1 MKFKS
6 VRISGFKSFLESTEI
21 EINNGLTGVVGPNG
35 CGKSNI
41 VEAVKWIMGENSARQ
56 MRGDGMDDV
65 IFSGTNERP
74 ARNFAEVSIK
84 LDNAAKKAPAIFNHH
99 DEIEITRKI
108 EREKG
113 SIYRVNGKQVR
124 ARDVQLI
131 FADSGT
137 GARSSG
143 IVSQG
148 RIAQIIDANPEDR
161 RVILEEAANIKGLH
175 SRRHEAELKLKGAS
189 DNLDR
194 LVDIEQTYKEQLI
207 ELEKQGRKA
216 ARYRSVGERIRK
228 AEATLFLNLL
238 NNAKIE
244 FNDLNVQLKDANQN
258 VDRGQIQVSKQTKFQ
273 LEISNKIPTYKKSE
287 SDKAAIL
294 QALNITKIR
303 LEEEKLSAQNAL
315 DNITSQIVLIKNDVA
330 REFEI
335 KEDAKKSLINLLT
348 EEKNLIED
356 TKNFSSKISKA
367 TDLVK
372 ELKIKSDNADERL
385 STVTSEIY
393 SIRSDKSDL
402 EKRIKNLKEKIETA
416 QNQLINLNIDSD
428 KNNFKLDKQKL
439 IDLKKLVQENN
450 KLNYLNKS
458 QLEKLEKLESGF
470 VKEKNIA
477 MFEFNKVNAELDS
490 LSSLLGHDS
499 LNQNTLE
506 KKLGNINNLEEAIGS
521 VLGETLLAP
530 IFSEDNAVEN
540 STYWRDD
547 FKAAL
552 TTELPEHVT
561 PIISK
566 ITKSSIL
573 DTALT
578 GVGIVENKEIAF
590 KIQKK
595 LTFGQA
601 LTTPN
606 GGLWRW
612 DGFVQPQGVQNSY
625 SERLQQIARLRFLQ
639 NELPSLEKKQSLTE
653 KKLDESI
660 NNTKKCRDNIS
671 NLQIKL
677 SELISQSNQ
686 LELENTKLESKMLS
700 SEILIQ
706 ELKNIE
712 LTSKK
717 DLIELE
723 KEFNNSINLPSLLAE
738 ELKVRNNADQCRIEL
753 TDAMAAEQQIKSEES
768 FQSRNLI
775 QISNQKESWKIREE
789 EAKTRLILLEE
800 RLKLSQDEKK
810 RLSTLPNI
818 FEKKEEELIIKVE
831 DAIRNR
837 NIAADELVQ
846 TETSLNQADKFL
858 REAEKEVSSLREEM
872 IKIEA
877 LLNLSKIKIQ
887 NIEERVF
894 EKLRIKSDELN
905 KIVNTKEEDR
915 PNKSIEI
922 LEKTLERLI
931 NERETLGAVNL
942 RAEDEMNEMQ
952 SKIEV
957 MSKERIDLEQA
968 IAKLRSGIFELNKEG
983 RQRLK
988 ESFEEVNENFKQL
1001 FQKLF
1006 GGGNA
1011 ELRLVGND
1019 DPLQA
1024 GLEVLAS
1031 PPGKKMQLLSLLSGG
1046 EQALTAISLI
1056 FSVFLCNPAP
1066 ICILDEVDA
1075 PLDDSNVG
1083 KFCGLLKKIVEE
1095 TNTYFMVITHHRLTM
1110 AKMDRL
1116 FGVTMEQK
1124 GISKLVSVDLE
1135 QASRIRDTTL
1145 KDNFL

>member
-1 MKFKS
+1 MKFQS
-6 VRISGFKSFLESTEI
+6 VRISGFKSFLEPTEI
-21 EINNGLTGVVGPNG
+21 QMNMGLTGVVGPNG

-41 VEAVKWIMGENSARQ
+41 VEAIKWIMGENSARQ

-74 ARNFAEVSIK
+74 SRNFAEVSIK
-84 LDNAAKKAPAIFNHH
+84 LDNSEKKAPAIFNHY

-113 SIYRVNGKQVR
+113 SVYRVNGKQVR
-124 ARDVQLI
+124 ARDIQLI
-131 FADSGT
+131 FADNGT

-143 IVSQG
+143 IVGQG
-148 RIAQIIDANPEDR
+148 RIAQIIDSNPEDR

-194 LVDIEQTYKEQLI
+194 LSDIEQTYKEQLI

-228 AEATLFLNLL
+228 AEATLFFNLM
-238 NNAKIE
+238 NNAKKE
-244 FNDLNVQLKDANQN
+244 ANDLDIQLKNANEN
-258 VDRGQIQVSKQTKFQ
+258 VSQGQIKVAEHIKSQ
-273 LEISNKIPTYKKSE
+273 LHLANKIPDLKKDE
-287 SDKAAIL
+287 AEKAATL
-294 QALNITKIR
+294 QTLNITKIK
-303 LEEEKLSAQNAL
+303 LDEEKSSAQNAL
-315 DNITSQIVLIKNDVA
+315 QNIINQINLINNDIA
-330 REFEI
+330 RESEI
-335 KEDAKKSLINLLT
+335 KEDAKKSLSTLLT
-348 EEKNLIED
+348 EEKNLKED
-356 TKNFSSKISKA
+356 SENFSTKITKA

-372 ELKIKSDNADERL
+372 KLRSISDAADDKL
-385 STVTSEIY
+385 STITSEIY
-393 SIRSDKSDL
+393 SIKSDKSDL
-402 EKRIKNLKEKIETA
+402 EKRINNLKQKIEVT
-416 QNQLINLNIDSD
+416 QNQLANFNIEDD
-428 KNNFKLDKQKL
+428 KNRFKLDKEK
-439 IDLKKLVQENN
+439 IINLKKRIQENN
-450 KLNYLNKS
+450 QLNDGYKVE
-458 QLEKLEKLESGF
+458 LEKLEKLETRLIE
-470 VKEKNIA
+470 EKNTA
-477 MFEFNKVNAELDS
+477 VFEFNKVNLEFDS
-490 LSSLLGHDS
+490 LSTLLGRDT
-499 LNQNTLE
+499 LNSNTLE
-506 KKLGNINNLEEAIGS
+506 KTIGNINNLEEAIGS

-530 IFSEDNAVEN
+530 ILSDDQSTEN
-540 STYWRDD
+540 TTYWRDD
-547 FKAAL
+547 FKTISAAS
-552 TTELPEHVT
+552 LPESVIPIVT
-561 PIISK
+561 K

-573 DTALT
+573 DTALK
-578 GVGIVENKEIAF
+578 GVGIVNNKEIAF
-590 KIQKK
+590 KLQKK

-601 LTTPN
+601 LTTPS

-625 SERLQQIARLRFLQ
+625 SERLQQIARLRLLQ
-639 NELPSLEKKQSLTE
+639 NKLPSLEENQSLSE
-653 KKLDESI
+653 KRLDECF
-660 NNTKKCRDNIS
+660 NNIKKYKDDLS
-671 NLQIKL
+671 NLQVKL
-677 SELISQSNQ
+677 SSLISESNQ
-686 LELENTKLESKMLS
+686 LELQNTKVESKLLS
-700 SEILIQ
+700 SEALIK
-706 ELKNIE
+706 ELKNTERMSLEE
-712 LTSKK
+712 LS
-717 DLIELE
+717 ELE
-723 KEFNNSINLPSLLAE
+723 KEFNNSVNLPSLLAE
-738 ELKVRNNADQCRIEL
+738 ELKVRNNADQSRNEL

-775 QISNQKESWKIREE
+775 QLGHQKENWKVREE
-789 EAKTRLILLEE
+789 EAKTRLISLEE
-800 RLKLSQDEKK
+800 RLKTSQDEKN
-810 RLSTLPNI
+810 RLSTLPES
-818 FEKKEEELIIKVE
+818 FEKKEAELNIKIEE
-831 DAIRNR
+831 AISNR
-837 NIAADELVQ
+837 NIAADQLVKN
-846 TETSLNQADKFL
+846 ETSLNDADKQV
-858 REAEKEVSSLREEM
+858 REAEKVVSTLREEM

-877 LLNLSKIKIQ
+877 LLNLSRAKIQ

-894 EKLRIKSDELN
+894 EKLKIKSTELN
-905 KIVNTKEEDR
+905 KFINTKEEDQ
-915 PNKSIEI
+915 PIKSIEI
-922 LEKTLERLI
+922 LEKTLQRLL

-942 RAEDEMNEMQ
+942 RAEDEMNEMLN
-952 SKIEV
+952 KIEV
-957 MSKERIDLEQA
+957 MSKERVDLEEA

-1011 ELRLVGND
+1011 ELRLVGNE

-1075 PLDDSNVG
+1075 PLDDTNVG
-1083 KFCGLLKKIVEE
+1083 RFCDLLNQIVDE

-1135 QASRIRDTTL
+1135 QASRIRDIA
-1145 KDNFL
+1145 

>member
-1 MKFKS
+1 MKFQS
-6 VRISGFKSFLESTEI
+6 IRISGFKSFLEPTEI
-21 EINNGLTGVVGPNG
+21 QINDGLTGVVGPNG

-41 VEAVKWIMGENSARQ
+41 VEAIKWIMGENSARQ

-65 IFSGTNERP
+65 IFAGTNERP

-84 LDNAAKKAPAIFNHH
+84 LDNSEKKAPAIFNHH

-113 SIYRVNGKQVR
+113 SVYRVNGKQVR
-124 ARDVQLI
+124 ARDIQLI

-161 RVILEEAANIKGLH
+161 RIILEEAANIKGLH
-175 SRRHEAELKLKGAS
+175 NRRHEAELKLKGAS

-194 LVDIEQTYKEQLI
+194 LVDIEQTYKDQLI

-228 AEATLFLNLL
+228 AEAILFLTLL
-238 NNAKIE
+238 NNAKKE
-244 FNDLNVQLKDANQN
+244 FNDLNIRLKDANQN
-258 VDRGQIQVSKQTKFQ
+258 VYRGQIEASKQTKFQ
-273 LEISNKIPTYKKSE
+273 LDISNKIPTLKKNE
-287 SDKAAIL
+287 AEKAAIL

-303 LEEEKLSAQNAL
+303 LEEEKSTAQNAL
-315 DNITSQIVLIKNDVA
+315 DNVTSQIDLIKSDIA
-330 REFEI
+330 REFQI
-335 KEDAKKSLINLLT
+335 KEDAKKSLLNLLK
-348 EEKNLIED
+348 EETNLKED
-356 TKNFSSKISKA
+356 TQNFSSKISKA
-367 TDLVK
+367 SDLVK
-372 ELKIKSDNADERL
+372 ELKVKSNNADEKL
-385 STVTSEIY
+385 SSITSEIY
-393 SIRSDKSDL
+393 SIKSDKSDI
-402 EKRIKNLKEKIETA
+402 EKRIKNLKEKIEIS
-416 QNQLINLNIDSD
+416 QSQLTNFNIDDD
-428 KNNFKLDKQKL
+428 KNNFKLDVQKL
-439 IDLKKLVQENN
+439 IELKKLILENN
-450 KLNYLNKS
+450 KLHERNKGE
-458 QLEKLEKLESGF
+458 LEKLEKLESMF
-470 VKEKNIA
+470 IEEKNIA
-477 MFEFNKVNAELDS
+477 MFEFNKVNAELNS

-506 KKLGNINNLEEAIGS
+506 KTIGNINNLEEAIGS

-530 IFSEDNAVEN
+530 IFSDDNTVEN
-540 STYWRDD
+540 STYWRND
-547 FKAAL
+547 FKAVL
-552 TTELPEHVT
+552 TTALPEHVT
-561 PIISK
+561 PIVSK

-573 DTALT
+573 DKALT
-578 GVGIVENKEIAF
+578 GVGIVANKAIAF
-590 KIQKK
+590 KLQKE

-601 LTTPN
+601 LTTPE

-639 NELPSLEKKQSLTE
+639 KELSFLKKKQSLTE
-653 KKLDESI
+653 QKLDNSI
-660 NNTKKCRDNIS
+660 NNTKVCRDHIS

-677 SELISQSNQ
+677 SNLISQSNE
-686 LELENTKLESKMLS
+686 LELRNTKLESKLLS
-700 SEILIQ
+700 SEILIK
-706 ELKNIE
+706 ELKNTE
-712 LTSKK
+712 QGSKK
-717 DLIELE
+717 ELSDLE
-723 KEFNNSINLPSLLAE
+723 KEFNNSINLPYLLAE
-738 ELKVRNNADQCRIEL
+738 ELKVRNNADLSRNEL
-753 TDAMAAEQQIKSEES
+753 TDAMATEQQIKSEES

-775 QISNQKESWKIREE
+775 QIGNQKENWQVREE
-789 EAKTRLILLEE
+789 EAKTRLALLEK
-800 RLKLSQDEKK
+800 RLTLSQDEKN
-810 RLSTLPNI
+810 RLSVLPDN
-818 FEKKEEELIIKVE
+818 FEKTEKELNIKVQ
-831 DAIRNR
+831 DAIQNR
-837 NIAADELVQ
+837 NIAADELIQ
-846 TETSLNQADKFL
+846 TETNLNQADKL
-858 REAEKEVSSLREEM
+858 VREAERTVASLREEM

-877 LLNLSKIKIQ
+877 LLNLSKTKIQ
-887 NIEERVF
+887 NIDDRVF

-905 KIVNTKEEDR
+905 KMANTREEDDFSR
-915 PNKSIEI
+915 SLEM
-922 LEKTLERLI
+922 LEKNLQRLL

-952 SKIEV
+952 NKIET
-957 MSKERIDLEQA
+957 MSNERIDLEQA

-988 ESFEEVNENFKQL
+988 ESFEEVNQNFKQL

-1006 GGGNA
+1006 GGGDA
-1011 ELRLVGND
+1011 ELKLIGNE

-1083 KFCGLLKKIVEE
+1083 KFCDLLNNIVEE

-1135 QASRIRDTTL
+1135 QASKIRNTA
-1145 KDNFL
+1145 

>member
-1 MKFKS
+1 MKFQS
-6 VRISGFKSFLESTEI
+6 VRISGFKSFLEPTEI
-21 EINNGLTGVVGPNG
+21 QMNMGLTGVVGPNG

-41 VEAVKWIMGENSARQ
+41 VEAIKWIMGENSARQ

-74 ARNFAEVSIK
+74 SRNFAEVSIK
-84 LDNAAKKAPAIFNHH
+84 LDNSEKKAPAIFNHY

-113 SIYRVNGKQVR
+113 SVYRVNGKQVR
-124 ARDVQLI
+124 ARDIQLI
-131 FADSGT
+131 FADNGT

-143 IVSQG
+143 IVGQG
-148 RIAQIIDANPEDR
+148 RIAQIIDSNPEDR

-194 LVDIEQTYKEQLI
+194 LSDIEQTYKEQLI

-228 AEATLFLNLL
+228 AEATLFFNLM
-238 NNAKIE
+238 NNAKKE
-244 FNDLNVQLKDANQN
+244 ANDLDIQLKNANEN
-258 VDRGQIQVSKQTKFQ
+258 VSQGQIKVAEHTKSQ
-273 LEISNKIPTYKKSE
+273 LHLANKIPDLKKDE
-287 SDKAAIL
+287 AEKAAIL
-294 QALNITKIR
+294 QTLNITKIK
-303 LEEEKLSAQNAL
+303 LDEEKSSVQNTL
-315 DNITSQIVLIKNDVA
+315 QNITNQINLINNDIV
-330 REFEI
+330 RESEI
-335 KEDAKKSLINLLT
+335 KEDAKKSLSTLLT
-348 EEKNLIED
+348 EEKNLRED
-356 TKNFSSKISKA
+356 TENFSTKITKA

-372 ELKIKSDNADERL
+372 KLRSISDAADDKL
-385 STVTSEIY
+385 STITSEIY
-393 SIRSDKSDL
+393 SIKSDKSDL
-402 EKRIKNLKEKIETA
+402 EKRIKNLKQKIEVT
-416 QNQLINLNIDSD
+416 QNQLANFNIEDD
-428 KNNFKLDKQKL
+428 KNRFKLDKEK
-439 IDLKKLVQENN
+439 IINLKKLIQENN
-450 KLNYLNKS
+450 QLNDGYNVE
-458 QLEKLEKLESGF
+458 LEKLEKLETRL
-470 VKEKNIA
+470 VEEKNTA
-477 MFEFNKVNAELDS
+477 VFEFNKVNLEFDS
-490 LSSLLGHDS
+490 LSTLLGRDT
-499 LNQNTLE
+499 LNSNTLE
-506 KKLGNINNLEEAIGS
+506 KTIGNINNLEEAIGS

-530 IFSEDNAVEN
+530 ILSDDQSTENA
-540 STYWRDD
+540 TYWRDD
-547 FKAAL
+547 FKTISTAS
-552 TTELPEHVT
+552 LPESVIPIVT
-561 PIISK
+561 K

-573 DTALT
+573 DTALK
-578 GVGIVENKEIAF
+578 GVGIVDNKEIAF
-590 KIQKK
+590 KLQKE

-601 LTTPN
+601 LTTPS

-625 SERLQQIARLRFLQ
+625 SERLQQIARLRLLQ
-639 NELPSLEKKQSLTE
+639 NKLPSLEENQSLSE
-653 KKLDESI
+653 KRLEECF
-660 NNTKKCRDNIS
+660 NNIKKYKDDLS
-671 NLQIKL
+671 NLQVKL
-677 SELISQSNQ
+677 SGLISESNE
-686 LELENTKLESKMLS
+686 LELQNTKVESKLLS
-700 SEILIQ
+700 SEALIK
-706 ELKNIE
+706 ELKNTERMSLEE
-712 LTSKK
+712 LS
-717 DLIELE
+717 ELE
-723 KEFNNSINLPSLLAE
+723 KEFNNSLNLPSLLAE
-738 ELKVRNNADQCRIEL
+738 ELKVRNNADQSRNEL

-775 QISNQKESWKIREE
+775 QLGHQKENWKVREE
-789 EAKTRLILLEE
+789 EAKTRLISLEE
-800 RLKLSQDEKK
+800 RLKASQNEKN
-810 RLSTLPNI
+810 RLSTLPES
-818 FEKKEEELIIKVE
+818 FEKKEAELNIKIEE
-831 DAIRNR
+831 AISNR
-837 NIAADELVQ
+837 NIAADQLVKN
-846 TETSLNQADKFL
+846 ETSLNDADKL
-858 REAEKEVSSLREEM
+858 VREAEKAVSTLREEM

-877 LLNLSKIKIQ
+877 LLNLSKAKIQ
-887 NIEERVF
+887 NIEDRVF
-894 EKLRIKSDELN
+894 EKLKIKSTELD
-905 KIVNTKEEDR
+905 KFINTKEEDQ
-915 PNKSIEI
+915 PIKSIEI
-922 LEKTLERLI
+922 LEKTLQRLL

-942 RAEDEMNEMQ
+942 RAEDEMNEMLN
-952 SKIEV
+952 KIEV
-957 MSKERIDLEQA
+957 MSKERVDLEEA

-1011 ELRLVGND
+1011 ELRLVGNE

-1075 PLDDSNVG
+1075 PLDDTNVG
-1083 KFCGLLKKIVEE
+1083 RFCDLLNQIVDE

-1135 QASRIRDTTL
+1135 QASRIRDIA
-1145 KDNFL
+1145 

>member
-1 MKFKS
+1 MKFQS
-6 VRISGFKSFLESTEI
+6 VRISGFKSFLEPTEI
-21 EINNGLTGVVGPNG
+21 QMNMGLTGVVGPNG

-41 VEAVKWIMGENSARQ
+41 VEAIKWIMGENSARQ

-74 ARNFAEVSIK
+74 SRNFAEVSIK
-84 LDNAAKKAPAIFNHH
+84 LDNSEKKAPAIFNHY

-113 SIYRVNGKQVR
+113 SVYRVNGKQVR
-124 ARDVQLI
+124 ARDIQLI
-131 FADSGT
+131 FADNGT

-143 IVSQG
+143 IVGQG
-148 RIAQIIDANPEDR
+148 RIAQIIDSNPEDR

-194 LVDIEQTYKEQLI
+194 LSDIEQTYKEQLI

-228 AEATLFLNLL
+228 AEATLFFNLM
-238 NNAKIE
+238 NNAKKE
-244 FNDLNVQLKDANQN
+244 ANDLDIQLKNANEN
-258 VDRGQIQVSKQTKFQ
+258 VSQGQIKVAEHTKSQ
-273 LEISNKIPTYKKSE
+273 LHLANKIPDLKKDE
-287 SDKAAIL
+287 AEKAATL
-294 QALNITKIR
+294 QTLNITKIK
-303 LEEEKLSAQNAL
+303 LDEEKSSAQNAL
-315 DNITSQIVLIKNDVA
+315 QNIINQINLINNDIV
-330 REFEI
+330 RESEI
-335 KEDAKKSLINLLT
+335 KEDAKKSLSNLLT
-348 EEKNLIED
+348 EEKNLKED
-356 TKNFSSKISKA
+356 SENFSTKITKA

-372 ELKIKSDNADERL
+372 KLRSISDAADDKL
-385 STVTSEIY
+385 STITSEIY
-393 SIRSDKSDL
+393 SIKSDKSDL
-402 EKRIKNLKEKIETA
+402 EKRINNLKQKIEVT
-416 QNQLINLNIDSD
+416 QNQLANFNIEDD
-428 KNNFKLDKQKL
+428 KNRFKLDKEK
-439 IDLKKLVQENN
+439 IINLKKLIQENN
-450 KLNYLNKS
+450 QLNDGYKVE
-458 QLEKLEKLESGF
+458 LEKLEKLETRLIE
-470 VKEKNIA
+470 EKNTA
-477 MFEFNKVNAELDS
+477 VFEFNKVNLEFDS
-490 LSSLLGHDS
+490 LSTLLGRDT
-499 LNQNTLE
+499 LNSNTLE
-506 KKLGNINNLEEAIGS
+506 KTIGNINNLEEAIGS

-530 IFSEDNAVEN
+530 ILSDDQSTEN
-540 STYWRDD
+540 TTYWRDD
-547 FKAAL
+547 FKTISPAS
-552 TTELPEHVT
+552 LPESVIPIVT
-561 PIISK
+561 K

-573 DTALT
+573 DTALK
-578 GVGIVENKEIAF
+578 GVGIVDNKEIAF
-590 KIQKK
+590 KLQKE

-601 LTTPN
+601 LTTPS

-625 SERLQQIARLRFLQ
+625 SERLQQIARLRLLQ
-639 NELPSLEKKQSLTE
+639 NKLPSLEENQSLSE
-653 KKLDESI
+653 KRLDECF
-660 NNTKKCRDNIS
+660 NNIKKYKDDLS
-671 NLQIKL
+671 NLQVKL
-677 SELISQSNQ
+677 SSLISESNE
-686 LELENTKLESKMLS
+686 LELQNTKVESKLLS
-700 SEILIQ
+700 SEALIK
-706 ELKNIE
+706 ELKNTERMSLEE
-712 LTSKK
+712 LS
-717 DLIELE
+717 ELE
-723 KEFNNSINLPSLLAE
+723 KEFNNSLNLPSLLAE
-738 ELKVRNNADQCRIEL
+738 ELKVRNNADQSRNEL

-775 QISNQKESWKIREE
+775 QLGHQKENWKVREE
-789 EAKTRLILLEE
+789 EAKTRLISLEE
-800 RLKLSQDEKK
+800 RLKASQDEKN
-810 RLSTLPNI
+810 RLSTLPES
-818 FEKKEEELIIKVE
+818 FEKKEAELNIKIEE
-831 DAIRNR
+831 AISNR
-837 NIAADELVQ
+837 NIAADQLVKN
-846 TETSLNQADKFL
+846 ETSLNDADKL
-858 REAEKEVSSLREEM
+858 VREAEKAVSTLREEM

-877 LLNLSKIKIQ
+877 LLNLSKAKIQ
-887 NIEERVF
+887 NIEDRVF
-894 EKLRIKSDELN
+894 EKLKIKSTELN
-905 KIVNTKEEDR
+905 KFINTKEEDQ
-915 PNKSIEI
+915 PIKSIEI
-922 LEKTLERLI
+922 LEKTLQRLL

-942 RAEDEMNEMQ
+942 RAEDEMNEMLN
-952 SKIEV
+952 KIEV
-957 MSKERIDLEQA
+957 MSKERVDLEEA

-1011 ELRLVGND
+1011 ELRLVGNE

-1075 PLDDSNVG
+1075 PLDDTNVG
-1083 KFCGLLKKIVEE
+1083 RFCDLLNQIVDE

-1135 QASRIRDTTL
+1135 QASRIRDIA
-1145 KDNFL
+1145 

>member
-1 MKFKS
+1 MKFQS
-6 VRISGFKSFLESTEI
+6 VRISGFKSFLEPTEI
-21 EINNGLTGVVGPNG
+21 QMNMGLTGVVGPNG

-41 VEAVKWIMGENSARQ
+41 VEAIKWIMGENSARQ

-74 ARNFAEVSIK
+74 SRNFAEVSIK
-84 LDNAAKKAPAIFNHH
+84 LDNSEKKAPAIFNHY

-113 SIYRVNGKQVR
+113 SVYRVNGKQVR
-124 ARDVQLI
+124 ARDIQLI
-131 FADSGT
+131 FADNGT

-143 IVSQG
+143 IVGQG
-148 RIAQIIDANPEDR
+148 RIAQIIDSNPEDR

-194 LVDIEQTYKEQLI
+194 LSDIEQTYKEQLI

-228 AEATLFLNLL
+228 AEATLFFNLM
-238 NNAKIE
+238 NNAKKE
-244 FNDLNVQLKDANQN
+244 ANDLDIQLKNANEN
-258 VDRGQIQVSKQTKFQ
+258 VSQGQIKVAEHIKSQ
-273 LEISNKIPTYKKSE
+273 LHLANKIPDLKKDE
-287 SDKAAIL
+287 AEKAATL
-294 QALNITKIR
+294 QTLNITKIK
-303 LEEEKLSAQNAL
+303 LDEEKSSAQNAL
-315 DNITSQIVLIKNDVA
+315 QNIINQINLINNDIA
-330 REFEI
+330 RESEI
-335 KEDAKKSLINLLT
+335 KEDAKKSLSTLLT
-348 EEKNLIED
+348 EEKNLKED
-356 TKNFSSKISKA
+356 SENFSTKITKA

-372 ELKIKSDNADERL
+372 KLRSISDAADDKL
-385 STVTSEIY
+385 STITSEIY
-393 SIRSDKSDL
+393 SIKSDKSDL
-402 EKRIKNLKEKIETA
+402 EKRINNLKQKIEVT
-416 QNQLINLNIDSD
+416 QNQLANFNIEDD
-428 KNNFKLDKQKL
+428 KNRFKLDKEK
-439 IDLKKLVQENN
+439 IINLKKLIQENN
-450 KLNYLNKS
+450 QLNDGYKVE
-458 QLEKLEKLESGF
+458 LEKLEKLETRLIE
-470 VKEKNIA
+470 EKNTA
-477 MFEFNKVNAELDS
+477 VFEFNKVNLEFDS
-490 LSSLLGHDS
+490 LSTLLGRDT
-499 LNQNTLE
+499 LNSNTLE
-506 KKLGNINNLEEAIGS
+506 KTIGNINNLEEAIGS

-530 IFSEDNAVEN
+530 ILSDDQSIEN
-540 STYWRDD
+540 TTYWRDD
-547 FKAAL
+547 FKTISTAS
-552 TTELPEHVT
+552 LPESVIPIVT
-561 PIISK
+561 K

-573 DTALT
+573 DTALK
-578 GVGIVENKEIAF
+578 GVGIVNNKEIAF
-590 KIQKK
+590 KLQKK

-601 LTTPN
+601 LTTPS

-625 SERLQQIARLRFLQ
+625 SERLQQIARLRLLQ
-639 NELPSLEKKQSLTE
+639 NKLPSLEENQSLSE
-653 KKLDESI
+653 KRLDECF
-660 NNTKKCRDNIS
+660 NNIKKYKDDLS
-671 NLQIKL
+671 NLQVKL
-677 SELISQSNQ
+677 SSLISESNE
-686 LELENTKLESKMLS
+686 LELQNTKVESKLLS
-700 SEILIQ
+700 SEALIK
-706 ELKNIE
+706 ELKNTERMSLEE
-712 LTSKK
+712 LS
-717 DLIELE
+717 ELE
-723 KEFNNSINLPSLLAE
+723 KEFNNSLNLPSLLAE
-738 ELKVRNNADQCRIEL
+738 ELKVRNNADQSRNEL
-753 TDAMAAEQQIKSEES
+753 TDAMAAEQRIKSEES

-775 QISNQKESWKIREE
+775 QLGHQKENWKVREE
-789 EAKTRLILLEE
+789 EAKTRLISLEE
-800 RLKLSQDEKK
+800 RLKTSQDEKN
-810 RLSTLPNI
+810 RLSTLPES
-818 FEKKEEELIIKVE
+818 FEKKEAELNIKIEE
-831 DAIRNR
+831 AISNR
-837 NIAADELVQ
+837 NIAADQLVKN
-846 TETSLNQADKFL
+846 ETSLNDADKQV
-858 REAEKEVSSLREEM
+858 REAEKVVSTLREEM

-877 LLNLSKIKIQ
+877 LLNLSKAKIQ

-894 EKLRIKSDELN
+894 EKLKMKSTELN
-905 KIVNTKEEDR
+905 KFINTKEEDQ
-915 PNKSIEI
+915 PIKSIEI
-922 LEKTLERLI
+922 LEKTLQRLL

-942 RAEDEMNEMQ
+942 RAEDEMNEMLN
-952 SKIEV
+952 KIEV
-957 MSKERIDLEQA
+957 MSKERVDLEEA

-1011 ELRLVGND
+1011 ELRLVGNE

-1075 PLDDSNVG
+1075 PLDDTNVG
-1083 KFCGLLKKIVEE
+1083 RFCDLLNQIVDE

-1135 QASRIRDTTL
+1135 QASRIRDIA
-1145 KDNFL
+1145 

>member
-1 MKFKS
+1 MKFQS
-6 VRISGFKSFLESTEI
+6 VRISGFKSFLEPTEI
-21 EINNGLTGVVGPNG
+21 QMNMGLTGVVGPNG

-41 VEAVKWIMGENSARQ
+41 VEAIKWIMGENSARQ

-74 ARNFAEVSIK
+74 SRNFAEVSIK
-84 LDNAAKKAPAIFNHH
+84 LDNSEKKAPAIFNHY

-113 SIYRVNGKQVR
+113 SVYRVNGKQVR
-124 ARDVQLI
+124 ARDIQLI
-131 FADSGT
+131 FADNGT

-143 IVSQG
+143 IVGQG
-148 RIAQIIDANPEDR
+148 RIAQIIDSNPEDR

-194 LVDIEQTYKEQLI
+194 LSDIEQTYKEQLI

-228 AEATLFLNLL
+228 AEATLFFNLM
-238 NNAKIE
+238 NNAKKE
-244 FNDLNVQLKDANQN
+244 ANDLDIQLKNANEN
-258 VDRGQIQVSKQTKFQ
+258 VSQGQIKVAEHIKSQ
-273 LEISNKIPTYKKSE
+273 LHLANKIPDLKKDE
-287 SDKAAIL
+287 AEKAATL
-294 QALNITKIR
+294 QTLNITKIK
-303 LEEEKLSAQNAL
+303 LDEEKSSAQNTL
-315 DNITSQIVLIKNDVA
+315 QNIINQINLINNDIA
-330 REFEI
+330 RESEI
-335 KEDAKKSLINLLT
+335 KEDAKKSLSTLLT
-348 EEKNLIED
+348 EEKNLKED
-356 TKNFSSKISKA
+356 SENFSTKITKA

-372 ELKIKSDNADERL
+372 KLRSISDAADDKL
-385 STVTSEIY
+385 STITSEIY
-393 SIRSDKSDL
+393 SIKSDKSDL
-402 EKRIKNLKEKIETA
+402 EKRINNLKQKIEVT
-416 QNQLINLNIDSD
+416 QNQLANFNIEDD
-428 KNNFKLDKQKL
+428 KNRFKLDKEK
-439 IDLKKLVQENN
+439 IINLKKLIQENN
-450 KLNYLNKS
+450 QLNDGYKVE
-458 QLEKLEKLESGF
+458 LEKLEKLETRLIE
-470 VKEKNIA
+470 EKNTA
-477 MFEFNKVNAELDS
+477 VFEFNKVNLEFDS
-490 LSSLLGHDS
+490 LSTLLGRDT
-499 LNQNTLE
+499 LNSNTLE
-506 KKLGNINNLEEAIGS
+506 KTIGNINNLEEAIGS

-530 IFSEDNAVEN
+530 ILSDDQSTEN
-540 STYWRDD
+540 TTYWRDD
-547 FKAAL
+547 FKTISPAS
-552 TTELPEHVT
+552 LPESVIPIVT
-561 PIISK
+561 K

-573 DTALT
+573 DTALK
-578 GVGIVENKEIAF
+578 GVGIVNNKEIAF
-590 KIQKK
+590 KLQKK

-601 LTTPN
+601 LTTPS

-625 SERLQQIARLRFLQ
+625 SERLQQIARLRLLQ
-639 NELPSLEKKQSLTE
+639 NKLPSLEENQSLSE
-653 KKLDESI
+653 KRLDECF
-660 NNTKKCRDNIS
+660 NNIKKYKDDLS
-671 NLQIKL
+671 NLQVKL
-677 SELISQSNQ
+677 SSLISESNQ
-686 LELENTKLESKMLS
+686 LELQNTKVESKLLS
-700 SEILIQ
+700 SEALIK
-706 ELKNIE
+706 ELKNTERMSLEE
-712 LTSKK
+712 LS
-717 DLIELE
+717 ELE
-723 KEFNNSINLPSLLAE
+723 KEFNNSLNLPSLLAE
-738 ELKVRNNADQCRIEL
+738 ELKVRNNADQSRNEL

-775 QISNQKESWKIREE
+775 QLGHQKENWKVREE
-789 EAKTRLILLEE
+789 EAKTRLISLEE
-800 RLKLSQDEKK
+800 RLKTSQDEKN
-810 RLSTLPNI
+810 RLSTLPES
-818 FEKKEEELIIKVE
+818 FEKKEAELNIKIEE
-831 DAIRNR
+831 AISNR
-837 NIAADELVQ
+837 NIAADQLVKN
-846 TETSLNQADKFL
+846 ETSLNDADKQV
-858 REAEKEVSSLREEM
+858 REAEKVVSTLREEM

-877 LLNLSKIKIQ
+877 LLNLSKAKIQ

-894 EKLRIKSDELN
+894 EKLKIKSTELN
-905 KIVNTKEEDR
+905 KFINTKEEDQ
-915 PNKSIEI
+915 PIKSIEI
-922 LEKTLERLI
+922 LEKTLQRLL

-942 RAEDEMNEMQ
+942 RAEDEMNEMLN
-952 SKIEV
+952 KIEV
-957 MSKERIDLEQA
+957 MSKERVDLEEA

-1011 ELRLVGND
+1011 ELRLVGNE

-1075 PLDDSNVG
+1075 PLDDTNVG
-1083 KFCGLLKKIVEE
+1083 RFCDLLNQIVDE

-1135 QASRIRDTTL
+1135 QASRIRDIA
-1145 KDNFL
+1145 

>member
-1 MKFKS
+1 MKFQS
-6 VRISGFKSFLESTEI
+6 VRISGFKSFLEPTEI
-21 EINNGLTGVVGPNG
+21 QMNMGLTGVVGPNG

-41 VEAVKWIMGENSARQ
+41 VEAIKWIMGENSARQ

-74 ARNFAEVSIK
+74 SRNFAEVSIK
-84 LDNAAKKAPAIFNHH
+84 LDNSEKKAPAIFNHY

-113 SIYRVNGKQVR
+113 SVYRVNGKQVR
-124 ARDVQLI
+124 ARDIQLI
-131 FADSGT
+131 FADNGT

-143 IVSQG
+143 IVGQG
-148 RIAQIIDANPEDR
+148 RIAQIIDSNPEDR

-194 LVDIEQTYKEQLI
+194 LSDIEQTYKEQLI

-228 AEATLFLNLL
+228 AEATLFFNLM
-238 NNAKIE
+238 NDAKKE
-244 FNDLNVQLKDANQN
+244 ANDLDIQLKNANEN
-258 VDRGQIQVSKQTKFQ
+258 VSQGQIKVAEHIKSQ
-273 LEISNKIPTYKKSE
+273 LHLANKIPDLKKDE
-287 SDKAAIL
+287 AEKAATL
-294 QALNITKIR
+294 QTLNITKIK
-303 LEEEKLSAQNAL
+303 LDEEKSSAQNAL
-315 DNITSQIVLIKNDVA
+315 QNIINQINLINNDIA
-330 REFEI
+330 RESEI
-335 KEDAKKSLINLLT
+335 KEDAKKSLSTLLT
-348 EEKNLIED
+348 EEKNLKED
-356 TKNFSSKISKA
+356 SENFSTKITKA

-372 ELKIKSDNADERL
+372 KLRSISDAADDKL
-385 STVTSEIY
+385 STITSEIY
-393 SIRSDKSDL
+393 SIKSDKSDL
-402 EKRIKNLKEKIETA
+402 EKRINNLKQKIEVT
-416 QNQLINLNIDSD
+416 QNQLANFNIEDD
-428 KNNFKLDKQKL
+428 KNRFKLDKEK
-439 IDLKKLVQENN
+439 IINLKKLIQENN
-450 KLNYLNKS
+450 QLNDGYKVE
-458 QLEKLEKLESGF
+458 LEKLEKLETRLIE
-470 VKEKNIA
+470 EKNTA
-477 MFEFNKVNAELDS
+477 VFEFNKVNLEFDS
-490 LSSLLGHDS
+490 LSTLLGRDT
-499 LNQNTLE
+499 LNSNTLE
-506 KKLGNINNLEEAIGS
+506 KTIGNINNLEEAIGS

-530 IFSEDNAVEN
+530 ILSDDQSTEN
-540 STYWRDD
+540 TTYWRDD
-547 FKAAL
+547 FKTISPAS
-552 TTELPEHVT
+552 LPESVIPIVT
-561 PIISK
+561 K

-573 DTALT
+573 DTALK
-578 GVGIVENKEIAF
+578 GVGIVNNKEIAF
-590 KIQKK
+590 KLQKK

-601 LTTPN
+601 LTTPS

-625 SERLQQIARLRFLQ
+625 SERLQQIARLRLLQ
-639 NELPSLEKKQSLTE
+639 NKLPSLEENQSLSE
-653 KKLDESI
+653 KRLDECF
-660 NNTKKCRDNIS
+660 NNIKKYKDDLS
-671 NLQIKL
+671 NLQVKL
-677 SELISQSNQ
+677 SSLISESNQ
-686 LELENTKLESKMLS
+686 LELQNTKVESKLLS
-700 SEILIQ
+700 SEALIK
-706 ELKNIE
+706 ELKNTERMSLEE
-712 LTSKK
+712 LS
-717 DLIELE
+717 ELE
-723 KEFNNSINLPSLLAE
+723 KEFNNSVNLPSLLAE
-738 ELKVRNNADQCRIEL
+738 ELKVRNNADQSRNEL
-753 TDAMAAEQQIKSEES
+753 TDAMAAEQRIKSEES

-775 QISNQKESWKIREE
+775 QLGHQKENWKVREE
-789 EAKTRLILLEE
+789 EAKTRLISLEE
-800 RLKLSQDEKK
+800 RLKTSQDEKN
-810 RLSTLPNI
+810 RLSTLPES
-818 FEKKEEELIIKVE
+818 FEKKEAELNIKIEE
-831 DAIRNR
+831 AISNR
-837 NIAADELVQ
+837 NIAADQLVKN
-846 TETSLNQADKFL
+846 ETSLNDADKQV
-858 REAEKEVSSLREEM
+858 REAEKVVSTLREEM

-877 LLNLSKIKIQ
+877 LLNLSKAKIQ

-894 EKLRIKSDELN
+894 EKLKIKSTELN
-905 KIVNTKEEDR
+905 KFINTKEEDQ
-915 PNKSIEI
+915 PIKSIEI
-922 LEKTLERLI
+922 LEKTLQRLL

-942 RAEDEMNEMQ
+942 RAEDEMNEMLN
-952 SKIEV
+952 KIEV
-957 MSKERIDLEQA
+957 MSKERVDLEEA

-1011 ELRLVGND
+1011 ELRLVGNE

-1075 PLDDSNVG
+1075 PLDDTNVG
-1083 KFCGLLKKIVEE
+1083 RFCDLLNQIVDE

-1135 QASRIRDTTL
+1135 QASRIRDIA
-1145 KDNFL
+1145 

>member
-1 MKFKS
+1 MKFQS
-6 VRISGFKSFLESTEI
+6 VRISGFKSFLEPTEI
-21 EINNGLTGVVGPNG
+21 QMNMGLTGVVGPNG

-41 VEAVKWIMGENSARQ
+41 VEAIKWIMGENSARQ

-74 ARNFAEVSIK
+74 SRNFAEVSIK
-84 LDNAAKKAPAIFNHH
+84 LDNSEKKAPAIFNHY

-113 SIYRVNGKQVR
+113 SVYRVNGKQVR
-124 ARDVQLI
+124 ARDIQLI
-131 FADSGT
+131 FADNGT

-143 IVSQG
+143 IVGQG
-148 RIAQIIDANPEDR
+148 RIAQIIDSNPEDR

-194 LVDIEQTYKEQLI
+194 LSDIEQTYKEQLI

-228 AEATLFLNLL
+228 AEATLFFNLM
-238 NNAKIE
+238 NNAKKE
-244 FNDLNVQLKDANQN
+244 ANDLEIQLKNANEN
-258 VDRGQIQVSKQTKFQ
+258 VSQGQIKVAEHIKSQ
-273 LEISNKIPTYKKSE
+273 LHLANKIPDLKKDE
-287 SDKAAIL
+287 AEKAATL
-294 QALNITKIR
+294 QTLNITKIK
-303 LEEEKLSAQNAL
+303 LDEEKSSAQNAL
-315 DNITSQIVLIKNDVA
+315 QNIINQINLINNDIA
-330 REFEI
+330 RESEI
-335 KEDAKKSLINLLT
+335 KEDAKKSLSTLLT
-348 EEKNLIED
+348 EEKNLKED
-356 TKNFSSKISKA
+356 SENFSTKITKA

-372 ELKIKSDNADERL
+372 KLRSISDAADDKL
-385 STVTSEIY
+385 STITSEIY
-393 SIRSDKSDL
+393 SIKSDKSDL
-402 EKRIKNLKEKIETA
+402 EKRINNLKQKIEVT
-416 QNQLINLNIDSD
+416 QNQLANFNIEDD
-428 KNNFKLDKQKL
+428 KNRFKLDKEK
-439 IDLKKLVQENN
+439 IINLKKLIQENN
-450 KLNYLNKS
+450 QLNDGYKVE
-458 QLEKLEKLESGF
+458 LEKLEKLETRLIE
-470 VKEKNIA
+470 EKNTA
-477 MFEFNKVNAELDS
+477 VFEFNKVNLEFDS
-490 LSSLLGHDS
+490 LSTLLGRDT
-499 LNQNTLE
+499 LNSNTLE
-506 KKLGNINNLEEAIGS
+506 KTIGNINNLEEAIGS

-530 IFSEDNAVEN
+530 ILSDDQSTEN
-540 STYWRDD
+540 TTYWRDD
-547 FKAAL
+547 FKTISPAS
-552 TTELPEHVT
+552 LPESVIPIVT
-561 PIISK
+561 K

-573 DTALT
+573 DTALK
-578 GVGIVENKEIAF
+578 GVGIVNNKEIAF
-590 KIQKK
+590 KLQKK

-601 LTTPN
+601 LTTPS

-625 SERLQQIARLRFLQ
+625 SERLQQIARLRLLQ
-639 NELPSLEKKQSLTE
+639 NKLPSLEENQSLSE
-653 KKLDESI
+653 KRLDECF
-660 NNTKKCRDNIS
+660 NNIKKYKDDLS
-671 NLQIKL
+671 NLQVKL
-677 SELISQSNQ
+677 SSLISESNQ
-686 LELENTKLESKMLS
+686 LELQNTKVESKLLS
-700 SEILIQ
+700 SEALIK
-706 ELKNIE
+706 ELKNTERMSLEE
-712 LTSKK
+712 LS
-717 DLIELE
+717 ELE
-723 KEFNNSINLPSLLAE
+723 KEFNNSVNLPSLLAE
-738 ELKVRNNADQCRIEL
+738 ELKVRNNADQSRNEL
-753 TDAMAAEQQIKSEES
+753 TDAMAAEQRIKSEES

-775 QISNQKESWKIREE
+775 QLGHQKENWKVREE
-789 EAKTRLILLEE
+789 EAKTRLISLEE
-800 RLKLSQDEKK
+800 RLKTSQDEKN
-810 RLSTLPNI
+810 RLSTLPES
-818 FEKKEEELIIKVE
+818 FEKKEVELNIKIEE
-831 DAIRNR
+831 AISNR
-837 NIAADELVQ
+837 NIAADQLVKN
-846 TETSLNQADKFL
+846 ETSLNDADKQV
-858 REAEKEVSSLREEM
+858 REAEKVVSTLREEM

-877 LLNLSKIKIQ
+877 LLNLSKAKIQ

-894 EKLRIKSDELN
+894 EKLKMKSTELN
-905 KIVNTKEEDR
+905 KFINTKEEDQ
-915 PNKSIEI
+915 PIKSIEI
-922 LEKTLERLI
+922 LEKTLQRLL

-942 RAEDEMNEMQ
+942 RAEDEMNEMLN
-952 SKIEV
+952 KIEV
-957 MSKERIDLEQA
+957 MSKERVDLEEA

-1011 ELRLVGND
+1011 ELRLVGNE

-1075 PLDDSNVG
+1075 PLDDTNVG
-1083 KFCGLLKKIVEE
+1083 RFCDLLNQIVDE

-1135 QASRIRDTTL
+1135 QASRIRDIA
-1145 KDNFL
+1145 

>member
-1 MKFKS
+1 MKFQS
-6 VRISGFKSFLESTEI
+6 VRISGFKSFLEPTEI
-21 EINNGLTGVVGPNG
+21 QMNMGLTGVVGPNG

-41 VEAVKWIMGENSARQ
+41 VEAIKWIMGENSARQ

-74 ARNFAEVSIK
+74 SRNFAEVSIK
-84 LDNAAKKAPAIFNHH
+84 LDNSEKKAPAIFNHY

-113 SIYRVNGKQVR
+113 SVYRVNGKQVR
-124 ARDVQLI
+124 ARDIQLI
-131 FADSGT
+131 FADNGT

-143 IVSQG
+143 IVGQG
-148 RIAQIIDANPEDR
+148 RIAQIIDSNPEDR

-194 LVDIEQTYKEQLI
+194 LSDIEQTYKEQLI

-228 AEATLFLNLL
+228 AEATLFFNLM
-238 NNAKIE
+238 NNAKKE
-244 FNDLNVQLKDANQN
+244 ANDLDIQLKNANEN
-258 VDRGQIQVSKQTKFQ
+258 VSQGQIKVAEHIKSQ
-273 LEISNKIPTYKKSE
+273 LHLANKIPDLKKDE
-287 SDKAAIL
+287 AEKAATL
-294 QALNITKIR
+294 QTLNITKIK
-303 LEEEKLSAQNAL
+303 LDEEKSSAQNTL
-315 DNITSQIVLIKNDVA
+315 QNIINQINLINNDIA
-330 REFEI
+330 RESEI
-335 KEDAKKSLINLLT
+335 KEDAKKSLSTLLT
-348 EEKNLIED
+348 EEKNLKED
-356 TKNFSSKISKA
+356 SENFSTKIIKA

-372 ELKIKSDNADERL
+372 KLRSISDAADDKL
-385 STVTSEIY
+385 STITSEIY
-393 SIRSDKSDL
+393 SIKSDKSDL
-402 EKRIKNLKEKIETA
+402 EKRINNLKQKIEVT
-416 QNQLINLNIDSD
+416 QNQLANFNIEDD
-428 KNNFKLDKQKL
+428 KNRFKLDKEK
-439 IDLKKLVQENN
+439 IINLKKLIQENN
-450 KLNYLNKS
+450 QLNDGYKVE
-458 QLEKLEKLESGF
+458 LEKLEKLETRLIE
-470 VKEKNIA
+470 EKNTA
-477 MFEFNKVNAELDS
+477 VFEFNKVNLEFDS
-490 LSSLLGHDS
+490 LSTLLGRDT
-499 LNQNTLE
+499 LNSNTLE
-506 KKLGNINNLEEAIGS
+506 KTIGNINNLEEAIGS

-530 IFSEDNAVEN
+530 ILSDDQSTEN
-540 STYWRDD
+540 TTYWRDD
-547 FKAAL
+547 FKTISPAS
-552 TTELPEHVT
+552 LPESVIPIVT
-561 PIISK
+561 K

-573 DTALT
+573 DTALK
-578 GVGIVENKEIAF
+578 GVGIVNNKEIAF
-590 KIQKK
+590 KLQKK

-601 LTTPN
+601 LTTPS

-625 SERLQQIARLRFLQ
+625 SERLQQIARLRLLQ
-639 NELPSLEKKQSLTE
+639 NKLPSLEENQSLSE
-653 KKLDESI
+653 KRLDECF
-660 NNTKKCRDNIS
+660 NNIKKYKDDLS
-671 NLQIKL
+671 NLQVKL
-677 SELISQSNQ
+677 SSLISESNQ
-686 LELENTKLESKMLS
+686 LELQNTKVESKLLS
-700 SEILIQ
+700 SEALIK
-706 ELKNIE
+706 ELKNTERMSLEE
-712 LTSKK
+712 LS
-717 DLIELE
+717 ELE
-723 KEFNNSINLPSLLAE
+723 KEFNNSLNLPSLLAE
-738 ELKVRNNADQCRIEL
+738 ELKVRNNADQSRNEL

-775 QISNQKESWKIREE
+775 QLGHQKENWKVREE
-789 EAKTRLILLEE
+789 EAKTRLISLEE
-800 RLKLSQDEKK
+800 RLKTSQDEKN
-810 RLSTLPNI
+810 RLSTLPES
-818 FEKKEEELIIKVE
+818 FEKKEAELNIKIEE
-831 DAIRNR
+831 AISNR
-837 NIAADELVQ
+837 NIAADQLVKN
-846 TETSLNQADKFL
+846 ETSLNDADKQV
-858 REAEKEVSSLREEM
+858 REAEKVVSTLREEM

-877 LLNLSKIKIQ
+877 LLNLSKAKIQ

-894 EKLRIKSDELN
+894 EKLKIKSTELN
-905 KIVNTKEEDR
+905 KFINTKEEDQ
-915 PNKSIEI
+915 PIKSIEI
-922 LEKTLERLI
+922 LEKTLQRLL

-942 RAEDEMNEMQ
+942 RAEDEMNEMLN
-952 SKIEV
+952 KIEV
-957 MSKERIDLEQA
+957 MSKERVDLEEA

-1011 ELRLVGND
+1011 ELRLVGNE

-1075 PLDDSNVG
+1075 PLDDTNVG
-1083 KFCGLLKKIVEE
+1083 RFCDLLNQIVDE

-1135 QASRIRDTTL
+1135 QASRIRDIA
-1145 KDNFL
+1145 

>member
-1 MKFKS
+1 MKFQS
-6 VRISGFKSFLESTEI
+6 VRISGFKSFLEPTEI
-21 EINNGLTGVVGPNG
+21 QMNMGLTGVVGPNG

-41 VEAVKWIMGENSARQ
+41 VEAIKWIMGENSARQ

-74 ARNFAEVSIK
+74 SRNFAEVSIK
-84 LDNAAKKAPAIFNHH
+84 LDNSEKKAPAIFNHY

-113 SIYRVNGKQVR
+113 SVYRVNGKQVR
-124 ARDVQLI
+124 ARDIQLI
-131 FADSGT
+131 FADNGT

-143 IVSQG
+143 IVGQG
-148 RIAQIIDANPEDR
+148 RIAQIIDSNPEDR

-194 LVDIEQTYKEQLI
+194 LSDIEQTYKEQLI

-228 AEATLFLNLL
+228 AEATLFFNLM
-238 NNAKIE
+238 NNAKKE
-244 FNDLNVQLKDANQN
+244 ANDLEIQLKKANEN
-258 VDRGQIQVSKQTKFQ
+258 VSQGQIKVAEHIKSQ
-273 LEISNKIPTYKKSE
+273 LHLANKIPDLKKDE
-287 SDKAAIL
+287 AEKAATL
-294 QALNITKIR
+294 QTLNITKIK
-303 LEEEKLSAQNAL
+303 LDEEKSSAQNAL
-315 DNITSQIVLIKNDVA
+315 QNIINQINLINNDIA
-330 REFEI
+330 RESEI
-335 KEDAKKSLINLLT
+335 KEDAKKSLSTLLT
-348 EEKNLIED
+348 EEKNLKED
-356 TKNFSSKISKA
+356 SENFSTKITKA

-372 ELKIKSDNADERL
+372 KLRSISDAADEKL
-385 STVTSEIY
+385 STITSEIY
-393 SIRSDKSDL
+393 SIKSDKSDL
-402 EKRIKNLKEKIETA
+402 EKRIKNLKQKIEVT
-416 QNQLINLNIDSD
+416 QNQLANFNIEDD
-428 KNNFKLDKQKL
+428 KNRFKLDKEK
-439 IDLKKLVQENN
+439 IINLKKLIQENN
-450 KLNYLNKS
+450 QLNDGYKVE
-458 QLEKLEKLESGF
+458 LEKLEKLETRLIE
-470 VKEKNIA
+470 EKNTA
-477 MFEFNKVNAELDS
+477 VFEFNKVNLEFDS
-490 LSSLLGHDS
+490 LSTLLGRDT
-499 LNQNTLE
+499 LNSNTLE
-506 KKLGNINNLEEAIGS
+506 KTIGNINNLEEAIGS

-530 IFSEDNAVEN
+530 ILSDDQSTEN
-540 STYWRDD
+540 TTYWRDD
-547 FKAAL
+547 FKTISPAS
-552 TTELPEHVT
+552 LPESVIPIVT
-561 PIISK
+561 K

-573 DTALT
+573 DTALK
-578 GVGIVENKEIAF
+578 GVGIVNNKETAF
-590 KIQKK
+590 KLQKK

-601 LTTPN
+601 LTTPS

-625 SERLQQIARLRFLQ
+625 SERLQQIARLRLLQ
-639 NELPSLEKKQSLTE
+639 NKLPSLEENQSLSE
-653 KKLDESI
+653 KRLDECF
-660 NNTKKCRDNIS
+660 NNIKKYKDDLS
-671 NLQIKL
+671 NLQVKL
-677 SELISQSNQ
+677 SSLISESNQ
-686 LELENTKLESKMLS
+686 LELQNTKVESKLLS
-700 SEILIQ
+700 SEALIK
-706 ELKNIE
+706 ELKNTERMSLEE
-712 LTSKK
+712 LS
-717 DLIELE
+717 ELE
-723 KEFNNSINLPSLLAE
+723 KEFNNSLNLPSLLAE
-738 ELKVRNNADQCRIEL
+738 ELKVRNNADQSRNEL
-753 TDAMAAEQQIKSEES
+753 TDAMAAEQRIKSEES

-775 QISNQKESWKIREE
+775 QLGHQKENWKVREE
-789 EAKTRLILLEE
+789 EAKTRLISLEE
-800 RLKLSQDEKK
+800 RLKTSQDEKN
-810 RLSTLPNI
+810 RLSTLPES
-818 FEKKEEELIIKVE
+818 FEKKEVELNIKIEE
-831 DAIRNR
+831 AISNR
-837 NIAADELVQ
+837 NIAADQLVKN
-846 TETSLNQADKFL
+846 ETSLNDADKQV
-858 REAEKEVSSLREEM
+858 REAEKVVSTLREEM

-877 LLNLSKIKIQ
+877 LLNLSKAKIQ

-894 EKLRIKSDELN
+894 EKLKMKSTELN
-905 KIVNTKEEDR
+905 KFINTKEEDQ
-915 PNKSIEI
+915 PIKSIEI
-922 LEKTLERLI
+922 LEKTLQRLL

-942 RAEDEMNEMQ
+942 RAEDEMNEMLN
-952 SKIEV
+952 KIEV
-957 MSKERIDLEQA
+957 MSKERVDLEEA

-1011 ELRLVGND
+1011 ELRLVGNE

-1075 PLDDSNVG
+1075 PLDDTNVG
-1083 KFCGLLKKIVEE
+1083 RFCDLLNQIVDE

-1135 QASRIRDTTL
+1135 QASRIRDIA
-1145 KDNFL
+1145 

>member
-1 MKFKS
+1 MKFQS
-6 VRISGFKSFLESTEI
+6 VRISGFKSFLEPTEI
-21 EINNGLTGVVGPNG
+21 QMNMGLTGVVGPNG

-41 VEAVKWIMGENSARQ
+41 VEAIKWIMGENSARQ

-74 ARNFAEVSIK
+74 SRNFAEVSIK
-84 LDNAAKKAPAIFNHH
+84 LDNSEKKAPAIFNHY

-113 SIYRVNGKQVR
+113 SVYRVNGKQVR
-124 ARDVQLI
+124 ARDIQLI
-131 FADSGT
+131 FADNGT

-143 IVSQG
+143 IVGQG
-148 RIAQIIDANPEDR
+148 RIAQIIDSNPEDR

-194 LVDIEQTYKEQLI
+194 LSDIEQTYKEQLI

-228 AEATLFLNLL
+228 AEATLFFNLM
-238 NNAKIE
+238 NNAKKE
-244 FNDLNVQLKDANQN
+244 ANDLDIQLKNANEN
-258 VDRGQIQVSKQTKFQ
+258 VSQGQIKVAEHTKSQ
-273 LEISNKIPTYKKSE
+273 LHLVNKIPDLKKDE
-287 SDKAAIL
+287 AEKAATL
-294 QALNITKIR
+294 QTLNITKIK
-303 LEEEKLSAQNAL
+303 LDEEKSSAQNTL
-315 DNITSQIVLIKNDVA
+315 QNIKNQINLINNDIA
-330 REFEI
+330 RESEI
-335 KEDAKKSLINLLT
+335 KEDAKKSLSTLLT
-348 EEKNLIED
+348 EEKNLKED
-356 TKNFSSKISKA
+356 SENFSTKITKA

-372 ELKIKSDNADERL
+372 KLRSISDAADEKL
-385 STVTSEIY
+385 STITSEIY
-393 SIRSDKSDL
+393 SIKSDKSDL
-402 EKRIKNLKEKIETA
+402 EKRINNLKQKIEVT
-416 QNQLINLNIDSD
+416 QNQLANFNIEDD
-428 KNNFKLDKQKL
+428 KNRFKLDKEK
-439 IDLKKLVQENN
+439 IINLKKLIQENN
-450 KLNYLNKS
+450 QLNDGYKVE
-458 QLEKLEKLESGF
+458 LEKLEKLETRLIE
-470 VKEKNIA
+470 EKNTA
-477 MFEFNKVNAELDS
+477 VFEFNKVNLEFDS
-490 LSSLLGHDS
+490 LSTLLGRDT
-499 LNQNTLE
+499 LNSNTLE
-506 KKLGNINNLEEAIGS
+506 KTIGNINNLEEAIGS

-530 IFSEDNAVEN
+530 ILSDDQSTEN
-540 STYWRDD
+540 TTYWRDD
-547 FKAAL
+547 FKTISPAS
-552 TTELPEHVT
+552 LPESVIPIVT
-561 PIISK
+561 K

-573 DTALT
+573 DTALK
-578 GVGIVENKEIAF
+578 GVGIVNNKEIAF
-590 KIQKK
+590 KLQKK

-601 LTTPN
+601 LTTPS

-625 SERLQQIARLRFLQ
+625 SERLQQIARLRLLQ
-639 NELPSLEKKQSLTE
+639 NKLPSLEENQSLSE
-653 KKLDESI
+653 KRLDECF
-660 NNTKKCRDNIS
+660 NNIKKYKDDLS
-671 NLQIKL
+671 NLQVKL
-677 SELISQSNQ
+677 SSLISESNQ
-686 LELENTKLESKMLS
+686 LELQNTKVESKLLS
-700 SEILIQ
+700 SEALIK
-706 ELKNIE
+706 ELKNTERMSLEE
-712 LTSKK
+712 LS
-717 DLIELE
+717 ELE
-723 KEFNNSINLPSLLAE
+723 KEFNNSLNLPSLLAE
-738 ELKVRNNADQCRIEL
+738 ELKVRNNADQSRNEL

-775 QISNQKESWKIREE
+775 QLGHQKENWKVREE
-789 EAKTRLILLEE
+789 EAKTRLISLEE
-800 RLKLSQDEKK
+800 RLKASQDEKN
-810 RLSTLPNI
+810 RLSTLPES
-818 FEKKEEELIIKVE
+818 FEKKEVELNIKIEE
-831 DAIRNR
+831 AISNR
-837 NIAADELVQ
+837 NIAADQLVKN
-846 TETSLNQADKFL
+846 ETSLNDADKQV
-858 REAEKEVSSLREEM
+858 REAEKVVSTLREEM

-877 LLNLSKIKIQ
+877 LLNLSKAKIQ

-894 EKLRIKSDELN
+894 EKLKIKSTELN
-905 KIVNTKEEDR
+905 KFINTKEEDQ
-915 PNKSIEI
+915 PIKSIEI
-922 LEKTLERLI
+922 LEKTLQRLL

-942 RAEDEMNEMQ
+942 RAEDEMNEMLN
-952 SKIEV
+952 KIEV
-957 MSKERIDLEQA
+957 MSKERVDLEEA

-1011 ELRLVGND
+1011 ELRLVGNE

-1075 PLDDSNVG
+1075 PLDDTNVG
-1083 KFCGLLKKIVEE
+1083 RFCDLLNQIVDE
-1095 TNTYFMVITHHRLTM
+1095 TNTYFMIITHHRLTM

-1135 QASRIRDTTL
+1135 QASRIRDIA
-1145 KDNFL
+1145 